1 MIPLYHIA
9 RVSDPVAQADEQL
22 FCARRPDNGPQSEKA
37 AALSPRQATLKW
49 LDISRTST
57 VTVLINVLHTRLR
70 GSTDFDPSD
79 LLATGLGI
87 AGRSVTVW
95 SGVTS
100 VGRDLFAANWHKK
113 LNFEILICVTDMA
126 LPLAFQ
132 EIGNIQVGVWL
143 RESRQGT
150 PRLPFFPQLHVWR
163 IRKFIAAE
171 DVDGWMMRPN

>member
-1 MIPLYHIA
+1 LRLQLDNRMTPMFTPIFSIITELEIPISALFGNSLTISRLETNRPHSDPSENNSKNLLPLYHIA

-57 VTVLINVLHTRLR
+57 LTVLINVLHTRLR

-87 AGRSVTVW
+87 AGKSQFG
-95 SGVTS
+95 S
-100 VGRDLFAANWHKK
+100 A
-113 LNFEILICVTDMA
+113 
-126 LPLAFQ
+126 
-132 EIGNIQVGVWL
+132 
-143 RESRQGT
+143 
-150 PRLPFFPQLHVWR
+150 
-163 IRKFIAAE
+163 
-171 DVDGWMMRPN
+171 